1 VSERDTR
8 SLEEA
13 LRDPVFTEE
22 LVHEGIIDR
31 RNVVR
36 CRGCGYEAEVVERMW
51 LGRDPYLTTSDPDQL
66 PLGADL
72 CKRCWWKQRLR
83 EIDEAS

>member
-31 RNVVR
+31 RNVVQ
-36 CRGCGYEAEVVERMW
+36 RMW
-51 LGRDPYLTTSDPDQL
+51 LGRGPYLTTSDPDQL